1 VSDAKRLRAPKQ
13 KFEARNPKFETISND
28 QNKSNSKQ
36 APLGLDVLDF
46 PDFRFICFSV
56 YFGFRNSDFGF
67 MSPGYWHDKVVEDV
81 LFNIS
86 KVRI

>member
-1 VSDAKRLRAPKQ
+1 VSGAKRLRAPKQ

-36 APLGLDVLDF
+36 ASLGFDVLDF

-56 YFGFRNSDFGF
+56 YFGFRHSDFGF
-67 MSPGYWHDKVVEDV
+67 MSPRYWHGKVVEDV